1 MRDVKGLFSAKSDPG
16 GLTHIN
22 SAHDFSPKLCEMFH
36 EGADL
41 VKEQYAAIARCRRSR
56 TIMGTVSHT
65 QCLIRGAIACLALI
79 AFPVC
84 AFAADAAKGE
94 IIVKRWCAACHLVAP
109 DQTQA
114 NSDAP
119 SFAAIAHKKKS
130 SKALTAFLTD
140 PHPKM
145 PDMNL
150 TRSEIADIVAYIGTL
165 DR

>member
-1 MRDVKGLFSAKSDPG
+1 MFFALSLRMGSAAANFAMVRVIG
-16 GLTHIN
+16 R
-22 SAHDFSPKLCEMFH
+22 
-36 EGADL
+36 
-41 VKEQYAAIARCRRSR
+41 YAIIVGRSRSR
-56 TIMGTVSHT
+56 TMLCRVLNL
-65 QCLIRGAIACLALI
+65 QCLFRLAIASLVLIGLPLI
-79 AFPVC
+79 AF
-84 AFAADAAKGE
+84 AGDAGQGE
-94 IIVKRWCAACHLVAP
+94 IIVKRWCAACHLVSA

-130 SKALTAFLTD
+130 SKVLSAFLTD

-150 TRSEIADIVAYIGTL
+150 TRSEIANIVAYIGTL

>member
-1 MRDVKGLFSAKSDPG
+1 MIARASL
-16 GLTHIN
+16 
-22 SAHDFSPKLCEMFH
+22 
-36 EGADL
+36 
-41 VKEQYAAIARCRRSR
+41 EQYAASAWRSRSR
-56 TIMGTVSHT
+56 TIMVTVSYM
-65 QCLIRGAIACLALI
+65 QWPIRCAIALLGLSAL
-79 AFPVC
+79 PLC

-94 IIVKRWCAACHLVAP
+94 IIVKRWCAACHLVSP
-109 DQTQA
+109 DQKQA

-119 SFAAIAHKKKS
+119 SFASVAHKIKS
-130 SKALTAFLTD
+130 SKVLTAFLSD

>member
-1 MRDVKGLFSAKSDPG
+1 MLG
-16 GLTHIN
+16 
-22 SAHDFSPKLCEMFH
+22 
-36 EGADL
+36 
-41 VKEQYAAIARCRRSR
+41 
-56 TIMGTVSHT
+56 TISYT
-65 QCLIRGAIACLALI
+65 QCLFRGAIAFLALMT
-79 AFPVC
+79 FPLC

-94 IIVKRWCAACHLVAP
+94 VIAKRWCAACHLVAP

-119 SFAAIAHKKKS
+119 SFASVAHKIKS
-130 SKALTAFLTD
+130 AKVLTAFLTD

-150 TRSEIADIVAYIGTL
+150 TRSEIADIVAYIKGL